1 MGSLANLVG
10 YPGGVRQRLDQIE
23 SAFPRF
29 DYEPKLEQEILRI
42 GRDNNQVR
50 EFTSQIKGGGSS
62 RIYLEDKEKQNK
74 VLKCL
79 RRQPDGQFGHKE
91 AEFPG
96 VVIEVSYSQD
106 GKQLSKIAKQYIH
119 YTDGNIKAVICLDI
133 NYGNTQSTV
142 SLWKPQFNPD
152 PESDDPDSFIL
163 DFEQTV
169 QAKPFRTADGKPLN
183 PENSLTLH
191 LHDFAPDQ
199 SCQGVPNIPI
209 LISFAKIC
217 EFLDDAEKVQNARES
232 RGTSGIRSTR
242 KLRKRELSS
251 SSLEELAQDDE
262 ARFKEQEEAVDTRA
276 SHRDD
281 AFVPRPGDANII
293 HRDHDLRPRAAKR
306 RA

>member
-1 MGSLANLVG
+1 MENGCEASGEPPSLELAPQHQYFKSPRRVTPPERASLPSPPATIEAERIRNSPNL
-10 YPGGVRQRLDQIE
+10 PRRLLDFKRKAESSDVEPLIHIPISPAEYASASDQIE

-29 DYEPKLEQEILRI
+29 DYEPKLGRITLRMPSPTHDTFVYSLSSSIEQEILRI

-62 RIYLEDKEKQNK
+62 RIYLEDKEKQN
-74 VLKCL
+74 
-79 RRQPDGQFGHKE
+79 
-91 AEFPG
+91 
-96 VVIEVSYSQD
+96 
-106 GKQLSKIAKQYIH
+106 
-119 YTDGNIKAVICLDI
+119 
-133 NYGNTQSTV
+133 
-142 SLWKPQFNPD
+142 
-152 PESDDPDSFIL
+152 
-163 DFEQTV
+163 
-169 QAKPFRTADGKPLN
+169 
-183 PENSLTLH
+183 
-191 LHDFAPDQ
+191 
-199 SCQGVPNIPI
+199 
-209 LISFAKIC
+209 KIC